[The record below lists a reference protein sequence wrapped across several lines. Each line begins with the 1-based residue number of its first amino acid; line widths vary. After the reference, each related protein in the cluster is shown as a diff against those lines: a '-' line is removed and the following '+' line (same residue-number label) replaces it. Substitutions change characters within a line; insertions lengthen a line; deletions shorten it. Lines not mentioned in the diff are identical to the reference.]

1 MEQASKFSLLCLL
14 IFYCFVF
21 TGAYEISKSS
31 VAKTTILSEVDNVE
45 RGHRKQEL
53 MFELRDGTKLHTV
66 IFFPRDYDTSGKTYT
81 AITDRS
87 PCKCS

>member
-1 MEQASKFSLLCLL
+1 M
-14 IFYCFVF
+14 
-21 TGAYEISKSS
+21 
-31 VAKTTILSEVDNVE
+31 AKTTILSEVDNVE

-87 PCKCS
+87 PCKY

>member
-1 MEQASKFSLLCLL
+1 MDL
-14 IFYCFVF
+14 ILFFCR
-21 TGAYEISKSS
+21 AYEISAS
-31 VAKTTILSEVDNVE
+31 VAKTTVLSEVDNVE

-53 MFELRDGTKLHTV
+53 MFELTDGTKLHTV

-87 PCKCS
+87 PCTIVAVDYSYSS

>member
-1 MEQASKFSLLCLL
+1 MGQASKFILLCLL
-14 IFYCFVF
+14 SLFCF
-21 TGAYEISKSS
+21 ALISSYEISTSS
-31 VAKTTILSEVDNVE
+31 AAKTTILSEVDNVE

-87 PCKCS
+87 PCKY